1 MASVE
6 TTITSILDVFPILKS
21 NSNRRKLAIT
31 AICFVYFLL
40 GITFCFQSG
49 TYWVEIFNTYAGDWS
64 VLLVGALEFISVS
77 WFYGVENFKKD
88 IRIMI
93 GPKYT
98 DNFTYYIWCV
108 LWWVIS
114 PGLLIILVAL
124 LFKDLKK
131 ISLPDYIF
139 PDWTHVLGFMMTASV
154 LAGLVLWSIVLIF
167 DSLFISKKVKKKKK
181 HFLNLYL
188 SKYFLT

>member
-6 TTITSILDVFPILKS
+6 TTITSILDVFPKLKLKPI
-21 NSNRRKLAIT
+21 RKKLAIT
-31 AICFVYFLL
+31 VICFVYFLC
-40 GITFCFQSG
+40 GIIFCLQSG
-49 TYWVEIFNTYAGDWS
+49 TYWVEIFNNYAGDWA
-64 VLLVGALEFISVS
+64 VLLVGALECISIS

-93 GPKYT
+93 GMKHT
-98 DNFTYYIWCV
+98 NNFTYYIWCA

-124 LFKDLKK
+124 LFRDLKK
-131 ISLPDYIF
+131 ISLPDYVF

-154 LAGLVLWSIVLIF
+154 LAGLVLWSIVLII
-167 DSLFISKKVKKKKK
+167 DSLFISKKV
-181 HFLNLYL
+181 
-188 SKYFLT
+188 